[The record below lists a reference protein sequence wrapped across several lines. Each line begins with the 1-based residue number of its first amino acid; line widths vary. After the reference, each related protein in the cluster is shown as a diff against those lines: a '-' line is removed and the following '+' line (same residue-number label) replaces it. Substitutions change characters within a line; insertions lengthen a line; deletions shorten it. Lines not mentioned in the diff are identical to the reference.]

1 MPAKVENLIGR
12 TFGSLTVIAGP
23 FKSPRNKERTR
34 FEAAW
39 KCQCVCGNYWFASSG
54 HLRQGNVTSCG
65 CVRAKM
71 ALTKRKR
78 RLIHAQ

>member
-1 MPAKVENLIGR
+1 MSARLENLIGR
-12 TFGSLTVIAGP
+12 TFGELTVIEGP

-39 KCQCVCGNYWFASSG
+39 RCRCSCGNYWFAAGG
-54 HLRQGNVTSCG
+54 HLRQGNVKSCG

-71 ALTKRKR
+71 ATPKLKR
-78 RLIHAQ
+78 RTADAQ